1 MKKLLVLVSMAAV
14 VAVLVAGLSGAI
26 GSKDAP
32 SVYASRLAGIQSAGK
47 TGIQVQNL
55 DQAQSAQIS
64 ADFYNQDGSDPIQ
77 INAPQTPAGASALFY
92 LPQINNLPDGAY
104 AAIINSDRQ
113 IAAIARTDWD
123 ASGGA
128 ATYSNVIP
136 GIDVAVPLATKN
148 YYGQCSLVSVQNT
161 STSGTA
167 NARLEI
173 YATGQAT
180 PIFSQA
186 YPIQRGTSATF
197 DLCTRD
203 EIVAGVPDNF
213 AGSIRVKS
221 EDGTTKF
228 GVQSFIDITNSK
240 QAVYAFEGVP
250 VENAASDL
258 FAPLFR
264 ARQPFNPN
272 DPATKYMDTGIS
284 VVNPGSAP
292 VDVTVTYYGAQGAC
306 VGQQYQQTATI
317 AANSSAV
324 FYQGPAAQPVTGKH
338 PLPNN
343 CVGSAKISAAAG
355 GKLLAIVNDSL
366 NYTDQSAAYNAVSI
380 EGASTT
386 VALPLVR
393 TGHTS
398 WNLWTGI
405 SAMNVGAGPA
415 DITLSVTNQNGSV
428 TSGLS
433 GMTISNVQAYQTA
446 LFWPQMVKNS
456 GGPWASASTAY
467 GSGTITSAEP
477 VAVIVNDSSLLQ
489 KADASTFNGIP
500 AGQ

>member
-1 MKKLLVLVSMAAV
+1 MKKLFVLLSMAAV

-26 GSKDAP
+26 GNQDVP

-55 DQAQSAQIS
+55 DQAQDAQIS
-64 ADFYNQDGSDPIQ
+64 ADFYPQDGTDPIQ
-77 INAPQTPAGASALFY
+77 INAPTTAAGAAASYY
-92 LPQINNLPDGAY
+92 LPTIPNLPDGAY

-136 GIDVAVPLATKN
+136 GTDVAVPLALKN
-148 YYGQCSLVSVQNT
+148 YAKQCSLVSIQNT

-167 NARLEI
+167 SARLEI
-173 YATGQAT
+173 FAAGQASAV
-180 PIFSQA
+180 FSQA
-186 YPIQRGTSATF
+186 YPIARGTSATF
-197 DLCTRD
+197 DLCSKE
-203 EIVAGVPDNF
+203 EIVAGVPDDF
-213 AGSIRVKS
+213 VGSIRVKS

-228 GVQSFIDITNSK
+228 GVQSFIDITSSK

-284 VVNPGSAP
+284 VVNPGTSA

-306 VGQQYQQTATI
+306 VGQTYTQSGTI
-317 AANSSAV
+317 PASSSAV
-324 FYQGPAAQPVTGKH
+324 FYQGPAAQPITGRH
-338 PLPNN
+338 NLPNN

-355 GKLLAIVNDSL
+355 GKILAIVNDSL
-366 NYTDQSAAYNAVSI
+366 NYTDQSAAYNAVSA
-380 EGASTT
+380 EGAGAT
-386 VALPLVR
+386 VALPLFR
-393 TGHTS
+393 AGHTA

-405 SAMNVGAGPA
+405 SAMNVGAGA
-415 DITLSVTNQNGSV
+415 TDITLAATNKDGTV
-428 TSGLS
+428 TSGLA
-433 GMTISNVQAYQTA
+433 GMTIANVAPFQTA
-446 LFWPQMVKNS
+446 LFWPAMVQKA
-456 GGPWASASTAY
+456 GGPWAQPANAY
-467 GSGTITSAEP
+467 GSATITSAEP
-477 VAVIVNDSSLLQ
+477 VAVIVNDVSLAQ
-489 KADASTFNGIP
+489 KADSSTYNGIA